1 MRRHHYD
8 VLMCSPD
15 CITVLVCSELPDAM
29 LVTAK
34 AALNCNNLLEREGKR
49 RKERECVH
57 VHERERES

>member
-1 MRRHHYD
+1 
-8 VLMCSPD
+8 MCSPD

-49 RKERECVH
+49 ESVCMCMR
-57 VHERERES
+57 ERERERELTKQ